1 MASQDLQTFRMILSG
16 FFLIAGIVLAVV
28 TPVIRK
34 RQKTWPKAEGEI
46 SSIKHRKGSDHVAVL
61 VTYETEEGIP
71 YTTELGYYQ
80 SGFQVGQKLRL
91 CYDPQNP
98 QHVVAD
104 TDALVAL
111 TVCLSVLFLFVGV
124 ILWLVMGAAIRH
136 RGF

>member
-34 RQKTWPKAEGEI
+34 RRRTWPKAEAEI
-46 SSIKHRKGSDHVAVL
+46 SSISHGEDPDQVTVY
-61 VTYETEEGIP
+61 VTYETNEGIP
-71 YTTELGYYQ
+71 YTTALGYYQ
-80 SGFQVGQKLRL
+80 STFKVGQKIPI